1 MTLDRKRYRWFYDRI
16 HSRYYNLAMK
26 WCFLPLGGEEKVRRT
41 LLAGIDFQPEEQIL
55 DMCCGTGN
63 TTFVIAK
70 MMRERSVIKGIDLS
84 RGMIEN
90 ARKRNRFSNVEF
102 MVMDAEN
109 TSFSEGDFDKV
120 VIPFALHEMFCEAR
134 LRVLREARRVLSPRG
149 TLAVLELDNPPRL
162 SDRLFMGFWFFY
174 WLPFNFE
181 TPTRRDM
188 FRRGLAEE
196 VRGVGFR
203 DVSKVS
209 LYNGVLQVVQG
220 QKG

>member
-26 WCFLPLGGEEKVRRT
+26 WCFLPLGGEERVRRT

-70 MMRERSVIKGIDLS
+70 MMRERSVIKGTDLS

-90 ARKRNRFSNVEF
+90 ARKRNRFPSVEF
-102 MVMDAEN
+102 MVMDAAE
-109 TSFSEGDFDKV
+109 TSFSDGEFDKV
-120 VIPFALHEMFCEAR
+120 VIPHALYEMFSAAR
-134 LRVLREARRVLSPRG
+134 LKVLREARRVLKDGG
-149 TLAVLELDNPPRL
+149 TLAVLELDNPPNL
-162 SDRLFMGFWFFY
+162 ALRLFMGFWFFY

-181 TPTRRDM
+181 TSTRRDM
-188 FRRGLAEE
+188 LQYGLVRE
-196 VRGVGFR
+196 VREAGFR
-203 DVSKVS
+203 DVSIKS